1 MGLRDFFN
9 RQSVEVSPQ
18 ELDLHL
24 EGAEHEKIKSKTISK
39 EQAIGLPSVYA
50 NVELISNVISNLEVK
65 LYKELEGSVEEV
77 KGDRRIDLLNDSP
90 NSLMSGDELKKAMV

>member
-24 EGAEHEKIKSKTISK
+24 EGTEHEKIKHKTLSK

-50 NVELISNVISNLEVK
+50 NVELISNVISSLEVK

-77 KGDRRIDLLNDSP
+77 KGDRRI
-90 NSLMSGDELKKAMV
+90 

>member
-1 MGLRDFFN
+1 MALKDFFQ
-9 RQSVEVSPQ
+9 RERTEVTTE

-24 EGAEHEKIKSKTISK
+24 EGTEHEEIKSKTISR

-90 NSLMSGDELKKAMV
+90 NS